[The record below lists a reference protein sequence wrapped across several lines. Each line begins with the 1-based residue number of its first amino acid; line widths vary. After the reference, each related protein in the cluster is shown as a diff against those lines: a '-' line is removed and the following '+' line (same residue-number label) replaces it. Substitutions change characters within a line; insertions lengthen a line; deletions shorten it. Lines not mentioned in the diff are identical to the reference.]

1 MDYIHITLQKY
12 TFSLKQQIFEADFLE
27 SAPYFSKNENAKMRK
42 LRVSESKQKL
52 ASCLPSVSD
61 YYGA

>member
-27 SAPYFSKNENAKMRK
+27 NRSDFSKIENTKMRGE
-42 LRVSESKQKL
+42 L
-52 ASCLPSVSD
+52 CLFLELLTV
-61 YYGA
+61 Y